1 MAGIRFFL
9 LKFLIIV
16 IILMLFSAHTNK
28 SYANSTVN
36 FTLAILPAPKIYH
49 IFSIKPN
56 FLISK
61 AAYESGQ
68 INFKTEAKNPIM
80 HLTVGKM
87 SFGTDKLSENIEA
100 MISAVK
106 KDNIVSII
114 LKSTMSPGIKI
125 GA

>member
-1 MAGIRFFL
+1 
-9 LKFLIIV
+9 
-16 IILMLFSAHTNK
+16 
-28 SYANSTVN
+28 
-36 FTLAILPAPKIYH
+36 
-49 IFSIKPN
+49 
-56 FLISK
+56 
-61 AAYESGQ
+61 
-68 INFKTEAKNPIM
+68 M